1 MATMFPEYHPAVL
14 AANTTDYQANTLSAI
29 TNAITYGTASALASG
44 SLSILNSVLPSS
56 REVNIESAIR
66 QYGGNE
72 MGDYYVQHKDA
83 VDMVGFVGAS
93 ILPGSLGIKG
103 LQLLRGGNA
112 AGNFSKYLALPV
124 TRKNEYLQKALQETA
139 AEGGAIKSI
148 LSANRRKM
156 LGWEAADQAMTATA
170 FELGAAAVL
179 HDSPVFD
186 DAGLAEFG
194 WNAALGVGFGT
205 TIGTAFSS
213 FAARGIL
220 KSAQKEIQAQMR
232 LNDVLTDTSAL
243 GLAKGTDALLLAES
257 LAALPTTFDNLTFS
271 YKTTNEA
278 GKRVTENIEL
288 QTSSAIRAAREG
300 AERMGTDKLKLKFNE
315 IAQGDE
321 TIGQAFFESL
331 QRGIQAAREAG
342 QSPSEVVQSIHGYL
356 NLLESVKNI
365 DPEQLGLE
373 ARKFYVIIKPEGL
386 PKNARKL
393 TDMFSLTRRKDGAG
407 NEVTSKQAYYLSEG
421 VTSEDLI
428 MENWLRVSG
437 ETGIPNVKKY
447 FKQNKNVDA
456 LQLPDG
462 SIRINPDSSKV
473 LMFRESPVRFKMLM
487 DLEERGLTTDAVLS
501 FGDIAQKSKL
511 LFAPDAVYIGNKSFK
526 QGATRALDIF
536 SDPVEA
542 SARFAWAS
550 KLTGA
555 QLKTVIGNQVDT
567 ADLAVLD
574 RLTELYNGGEI
585 TDKYLRTLSFI
596 DGAEIRAFDDYV
608 NFRDLAAA
616 KRVELLADQFGEA
629 GQKGRVPSSQE
640 VAIHLNT
647 DRRWVEDTIAQGFAK
662 GNVQNNGQIF
672 APERALAPRTVQLT
686 WDFSPVSAGR
696 GNYLLPEE
704 AYNLNM
710 GPGHL
715 VTYKL
720 TRQYQLEIGRKMNI
734 SAADSALEQDA
745 AMIPHET
752 DFIGVGN
759 KLSASA
765 SIEGAG
771 ASLLGAANAGY
782 GDKAKLFVQELG
794 KNVALLSQKFRD
806 RTIEALSPAVNA
818 LRANERA
825 SAELGILTTAL
836 RKSEHKYFFDP
847 TDSPTQPRRL
857 VSADVMR
864 MLKDENF
871 TGDAYDAARYLQ
883 TNNPS
888 RSPHVFDI
896 QSREVAD
903 FLIASTKI
911 NDVRSSKFTTLYNAS
926 GLVKHAPSDGVV
938 YAPPINTALYPYH
951 AFVKTKEKLGLASD
965 TSMIVARTEDQLRR
979 LAAQVSDDY
988 DVFFKADT
996 DNYFKAKG
1004 DYEYQ
1009 NTLNEAAVNSDLA
1022 RRGVL
1027 ADFFPETRLENIMN
1041 DWLGWHAKQEEKLV
1055 RTATQVKNREFF
1067 SEMQFLSD
1075 QYRRVPES
1083 MTRGIGSKLR
1093 AKIADPFGDYIKTAL
1108 NISKQQEFP
1117 LLDSLNEFI
1126 DKLSIKVGEGMQTAF
1141 GQAEKGIISWQ
1152 DANKLAQDYGLPQPY
1167 QNIEAYIEANKTI
1180 PANVVREFFQKA
1192 NAVLATTTLR
1202 FDFFNSLINM
1212 VSTPIM
1218 LATEMSSVR
1227 RMMQETPE
1235 LAGKLAELT
1244 RVRVPGQNSSVPSTT
1259 KLLANSVQNFFSPS
1273 KELLLQRYKD
1283 IGAIKEVS
1291 KVYHEMM
1298 DDLAYRPNI
1307 APKQWV
1313 EKISAATEKAATI
1326 TGNNFSEDFTRFV
1339 SADVMRVMSDPLVQA
1354 GKMTVK
1360 EQNAYIST
1368 FVNRVQ
1374 GNYVTSQR
1382 PIIFQG
1388 TTGAAVSLFQTYAF
1402 NVLQQLLRHTQAGDK
1417 KTLAVFAGMQASLFG
1432 LNGLPFFDAVNTY
1445 LLGQWLYNNPEHKD
1459 MYSVLPSYNKELG
1472 DWLLYGTASAFPLFT
1487 GSFPALYSRG
1497 DINPRHITILPTNI
1511 VDVPAVS
1518 ASLKLVGQISEF
1530 GKNVVQGADISESFL
1545 SALEHQGWNRPLA
1558 GFAQVLGGR
1567 STTSTGSL
1575 ISAANEFETTS
1586 MLAATVDRVVSYNGI
1601 TRILGSRPMDEAVA
1615 LGALYREKRYE
1626 ALDKLRIER
1635 LGEVVKTKLYDGQ
1648 IPTDEEYEDFM
1659 ARYARSGGR
1668 AETFNQAFI
1677 RWTRD
1682 ANESVVNQMLQKHQN
1697 PFSQKLFEIMGGEP
1711 LSQ

>member
-29 TNAITYGTASALASG
+29 TNAITYGTGAALASG
-44 SLSILNSVLPSS
+44 ALSIVNTVLPSRS
-56 REVNIESAIR
+56 EINIENAIR
-66 QYGGNE
+66 QYGGNN

-93 ILPGSLGIKG
+93 ILPGSLGVKG
-103 LQLLRGGNA
+103 LQLLRGGTA
-112 AGNFSKYLALPV
+112 AGNFGKFLALPV

-156 LGWEAADQAMTATA
+156 LGWEVADQAMTAAA
-170 FELGAAAVL
+170 FELGVAAAL
-179 HDSPVFD
+179 NDSPVFD

-194 WNAALGVGFGT
+194 WNAALGLGFGT
-205 TIGTAFSS
+205 TIGTAFNS

-232 LNDVLTDTSAL
+232 LNDVLTDTSKM
-243 GLAKGTDALLLAES
+243 GLTKGTDALLLSES
-257 LAALPTTFDNLTFS
+257 LVSLPTTFDNLTFK
-271 YKTTNEA
+271 YKATDEA
-278 GKRVTENIEL
+278 GRRVTQSIEL
-288 QTSSAIRAAREG
+288 QTAAPIQAARDS
-300 AERMGTDKLKLKFNE
+300 AERLGTDKLKMKFNE
-315 IAQGDE
+315 LAQGDE
-321 TIGQAFFESL
+321 TLGQAFFESM
-331 QRGIQAAREAG
+331 QRGVQAARETG
-342 QSPSEVVQSIHGYL
+342 QSPSEIVQSIHGYL
-356 NLLESVKNI
+356 NLLESVKSI
-365 DPEQLGLE
+365 DPQQLGLE

-386 PKNARKL
+386 PKGERKL
-393 TDMFSLTRRKDGAG
+393 TDMFSLTRRKGEKG
-407 NEVTSKQAYYLSEG
+407 EEVTSKQAYYLSEG
-421 VTSEDLI
+421 VTAEDLTLQD
-428 MENWLRVSG
+428 WLRASA
-437 ETGIPNVKKY
+437 ETGLPNVKQY
-447 FKQNKNVDA
+447 FRKNPNIDL

-462 SIRINPDSSKV
+462 SIRVNPLSSKV
-473 LMFRESPVRFKMLM
+473 LKFRESPVRFKMLM
-487 DLEERGLTTDAVLS
+487 DLEELGLTTDAVLS

-511 LFAPDAVYIGNKSFK
+511 LFAPDAAYIGNRSFK

-536 SDPVEA
+536 SDPLEA

-550 KLTGA
+550 KLSGA

-567 ADLAVLD
+567 TDLAVLD
-574 RLTELYNGGEI
+574 RLTELYNTGEI
-585 TDKYLRTLSFI
+585 TDKYLRTLSFV
-596 DGAEIRAFDDYV
+596 DGAEIRTFDDYV
-608 NFRDLAAA
+608 NFRDLATA
-616 KRVELLADQFGEA
+616 KRTELLADQFGKAAE
-629 GQKGRVPSSQE
+629 KGRVPSSQE

-662 GNVQNNGQIF
+662 ANVKNAGQIF
-672 APERALAPRTVQLT
+672 DTSRALAPRTVQLT
-686 WDFSPVSAGR
+686 WDFSPVTSGR

-720 TRQYQLEIGRKMNI
+720 TRQYQLEIARKINM
-734 SAADSALEQDA
+734 SAADSVLGSDA
-745 AMIPHET
+745 ALIPHET
-752 DFIGVGN
+752 DFMGVGN
-759 KLSASA
+759 KMSRTA

-771 ASLLGAANAGY
+771 ASLLGASNAGY
-782 GDKAKLFVQELG
+782 GEKAKLFVQEVG
-794 KNVALLSQKFRD
+794 KNVALLAQKLRD
-806 RTIEALSPAVNA
+806 QTIESLAPAVNA
-818 LRANERA
+818 LRGSERA

-847 TDSPTQPRRL
+847 TEGMQSRRL
-857 VSADVMR
+857 VSADVLR
-864 MLKDENF
+864 MLKDDEF
-871 TGDAYDAARYLQ
+871 TGDAYEAARLLQ
-883 TNNPS
+883 INSPS

-896 QSREVAD
+896 QSQEVVD
-903 FLIASTKI
+903 FLQASTKI

-926 GLVKHAPSDGVV
+926 GLVKHEPAAGVV

-965 TSMIVARTEDQLRR
+965 TSMIVARSEDQLRT

-996 DNYFKAKG
+996 ENYFKAKG
-1004 DYEYQ
+1004 EYDYQ

-1067 SEMQFLSD
+1067 SEMQFLSE

-1083 MTRGIGSKLR
+1083 MTRGIGAKLR
-1093 AKIADPFGDYIKTAL
+1093 SKIADPFGDYIKTAL

-1152 DANKLAQDYGLPQPY
+1152 DANRIAQNYGLPQPY
-1167 QNIEAYIEANKTI
+1167 QNVEAYIEANKTV
-1180 PANVVREFFQKA
+1180 PPNVIREFFQKA
-1192 NAVLATTTLR
+1192 NAILATTTLR
-1202 FDFFNSLINM
+1202 FDFFNSLINI

-1244 RVRVPGQNSSVPSTT
+1244 RVKVPGQNSSVPSTT
-1259 KLLANSVQNFFSPS
+1259 KLLANSVQNYFSPQ
-1273 KELLLQRYKD
+1273 KELLLQRYRD
-1283 IGAIKEVS
+1283 IGAIKDIS
-1291 KVYHEMM
+1291 KIYHEMM

-1313 EKISAATEKAATI
+1313 EKLSNATEKVATF

-1339 SADVMRVMSDPLVQA
+1339 SADVMRAMSDPLVQA

-1417 KTLAVFAGMQASLFG
+1417 KTLAVFAGMQASMFG
-1432 LNGLPFFDAVNTY
+1432 LNGLPFFDAANTY

-1459 MYSVLPSYNKELG
+1459 MYSVLPTYNKELG

-1530 GKNVVQGADISESFL
+1530 GKNVVQGADVSESL
-1545 SALEHQGWNRPLA
+1545 LKALEHQGWNRPLA

-1648 IPTDEEYEDFM
+1648 VPTDDEYEDFM
-1659 ARYARSGGR
+1659 ARYVRSGGR
-1668 AETFNQAFI
+1668 AETFNQAFL